1 MSLFVEKKIEN
12 TVLEQIQLKE
22 LLKGESVLVYVAS
35 FSDRTSPEFGD
46 FQIAESLVL
55 DNEAPSIS
63 KMISSAKG
71 GSFILNIMLQ
81 NMVNEGKI
89 YEGGIF
95 RIEKAW
101 DKEEKFANG
110 KRAKGYGYNVFE
122 LDADKETKSKL
133 RDVFMKIKAGKAED
147 KIEAKAEPKNRVE
160 AKAKGRVEDSAP
172 WSSGEAEDEL

>member
-1 MSLFVEKKIEN
+1 MSLFAEKKIEN
-12 TVLEQIQLKE
+12 TVLEHIQLNE
-22 LLKGESVLVYVAS
+22 LPKGDSVLVYVAS

-55 DNEAPSIS
+55 DNDAPSIS

-89 YEGGIF
+89 YEGGVF

-101 DKEEKFANG
+101 DKDEKFANG
-110 KRAKGYGYNVFE
+110 KRAKGYGYTVFE
-122 LDADKETKSKL
+122 LDVDKETKVKL
-133 RDVFMKIKAGKAED
+133 RDAFMKIKAGKAED
-147 KIEAKAEPKNRVE
+147 KVEAKVE
-160 AKAKGRVEDSAP
+160 AKVVAKAKGRVEDSAP